1 MSPLAI
7 VGMPP
12 LLAWQ
17 EFGGNGS
24 PDGSAAAGAATLIFV
39 LLFYGLILAATIG
52 VAVLVYYVL
61 YSSVARIPPQYRLI
75 EPAHVFLLLIP
86 FFNFYWLFV
95 VNTKIPQSFRQYF
108 ASIGRHDV
116 GDCGEQLGLWSA
128 ILTVVSIIPC
138 VNFITGPIASIMS
151 IVLLIKFWGL
161 RNQIPVSKF
170 A

>member
-1 MSPLAI
+1 MSSLSFAGI
-7 VGMPP
+7 PP

-17 EFGGNGS
+17 EFSGNGA
-24 PDGSAAAGAATLIFV
+24 PDGSAAAGVAMLIFV
-39 LLFYGLILAATIG
+39 VGLFLAATIAM
-52 VAVLVYYVL
+52 AVLVYYVL
-61 YSSVARIPPQYRLI
+61 YSSVARIPPQFRLI
-75 EPAHVFLLLIP
+75 EPGHVFLLLIP
-86 FFNFYWLFV
+86 FFQFYWLFV

-138 VNFITGPIASIMS
+138 VNVITGPIASVMA

-161 RNQIPVSKF
+161 RNQIPASKF